1 MTTQNINTE
10 FQQLKKSARDLVVAI
25 KDSYS
30 RNMDTDF
37 KEELVRNKI
46 DISDSW
52 LYPRENTFDTPVF
65 PRDPANHRI
74 FSIDNGTANLAYLKS
89 GQIEYKHKDSQTTL
103 LFDALDY
110 KQEPGSKTLVEL
122 EQKVTIQEEKDGP
135 RIVLNKE
142 QVQKFLEALKVS
154 KNTDDMLSTVN
165 ATTEKI
171 TNLSSKKNAEAEKA
185 EEAEKTFKTKTIES
199 ILERIESGRPSGFLK
214 SLFYRP

>member
-25 KDSYS
+25 KNSYS
-30 RNMDTDF
+30 RNIDTNF

-52 LYPRENTFDTPVF
+52 LYPRENTFDTPIF

-103 LFDALDY
+103 LFDELDY
-110 KQEPGSKTLVEL
+110 KQDPGSKTLVEL
-122 EQKVTIQEEKDGP
+122 EQKVTIQEKKDGP
-135 RIVLNKE
+135 HIVLNKE

-165 ATTEKI
+165 ATTDKI
-171 TNLSSKKNAEAEKA
+171 TNLFSKKNTEA